1 MNAPPGRPRLLVV
14 EDDRDVRETLLR
26 ILNDVGYEARGAAD
40 GLAALDEL
48 RRGEPYPALML
59 LDLRMPRMDGQRLQ
73 QEIARDPVLAD
84 APIPIIVFSADSRRA
99 SEWDSLAAVAVL
111 AKPVRLER
119 LLSLIESV
127 IGPPGATEPAK

>member
-1 MNAPPGRPRLLVV
+1 MNAPQTRRRLLVV

-26 ILNDVGYEARGAAD
+26 ILGDVGYEARGAAD

-84 APIPIIVFSADSRRA
+84 ALIPIIVFSADARRPDDWG
-99 SEWDSLAAVAVL
+99 SPGAVAML

-119 LLSLIESV
+119 LLAVIESV
-127 IGPPGATEPAK
+127 VGPPCAK